1 MAFNFTK
8 EQIAKCAPRN
18 KNAAELYE
26 ALSQVLPKYDIN
38 TPERVAAFMAQCGHE
53 SVDFSVLRENL
64 NYSAKGLHGTWPKRF
79 PTLESAAPYERN
91 AEKIANKVY
100 SDRMGNGPE
109 SSGEGWKFRGRGAIQ
124 LTGKD
129 NYSRFAK
136 DIGKTVDEAVAY
148 VETLAGAIESACW
161 FWKNN
166 NLNVQSD
173 ARDMKAATKKINGG
187 DLGLKE
193 RTDHFNHYLQYLS
206 NGAPAAAPAAPQAAK
221 SAAVPV
227 LEGVLKKGVKSAAVA
242 AVQAKL
248 GLKADGDFGPGTE
261 AAIKKWQADNGLT
274 ADGIVG
280 PKTYEKMMG

>member
-1 MAFNFTK
+1 MTFNFTK
-8 EQIAKCAPRN
+8 DQIAKCAPRN
-18 KNAAELYE
+18 KNAAELHE
-26 ALSQVLPKYDIN
+26 ALSKVLPKYDIN

-79 PTLESAAPYERN
+79 PSEAAAQPYERN
-91 AEKIANKVY
+91 PEKIANKVY

-109 SSGEGWKFRGRGAIQ
+109 ASGDGWKYRGRGAIQ

-136 DIGKTVDEAVAY
+136 DIGKSVDEAVTY

-166 NLNVQSD
+166 NLNVQAD